1 MGIAS
6 STADDRERQEREQE
20 LERRAEEYR
29 ETKRARAERGVGS
42 VGLPEDVL
50 QEIARMSCVKTAGR
64 LCAAS
69 EEFKTAIESVGDTL
83 WSELLT
89 KLHPAAAKVAALCDS
104 PPSSAVDY
112 RALLRREHLPRGN
125 GGPIQ
130 RPIRPMPMLQDYIF
144 SIEVSSN
151 GVSIWSW
158 AGQLDETDE
167 EEARFII
174 PARTLRCD
182 GTCNVK
188 DGIGPGGIFSTTL
201 CSNVPSMLV
210 TEDGDLE
217 RNGLIMTVT
226 RRRDGSS
233 AELYRGSIG
242 HLAMDHGGQTLAFL
256 YESPTFEDSI
266 KKHAH
271 SYAYTLQQEDNE
283 NWNDPCLSIRFIIE
297 QDETFVGFG
306 RFEVDALLRKQNADY
321 VHLSMEAFAHILDNF
336 VDFRYA

>member
-1 MGIAS
+1 
-6 STADDRERQEREQE
+6 
-20 LERRAEEYR
+20 
-29 ETKRARAERGVGS
+29 
-42 VGLPEDVL
+42 
-50 QEIARMSCVKTAGR
+50 
-64 LCAAS
+64 
-69 EEFKTAIESVGDTL
+69 
-83 WSELLT
+83 
-89 KLHPAAAKVAALCDS
+89 
-104 PPSSAVDY
+104 
-112 RALLRREHLPRGN
+112 
-125 GGPIQ
+125 
-130 RPIRPMPMLQDYIF
+130 MLQDYIF
-144 SIEVSSN
+144 SIEVRSN
-151 GVSIWSW
+151 GVSVWSW

-167 EEARFII
+167 EARFII
-174 PARTLRCD
+174 PAHTLRCD

-188 DGIGPGGIFSTTL
+188 PPGSHYSTL
-201 CSNVPSMLV
+201 CGNVPSIMV

-217 RNGLIMTVT
+217 ETTGLRMTVT

-266 KKHAH
+266 KKHAY
-271 SYAYTLQQEDNE
+271 SYAYTLQEEDNE

-336 VDFRYA
+336 VDFRFA

>member
-42 VGLPEDVL
+42 VGLPDDVL
-50 QEIARMSCVKTAGR
+50 QQIARMSCVQTAGR

-69 EEFKTAIESVGDTL
+69 EEFKTTIESVGDTL

-89 KLHPAAAKVAALCDS
+89 KLHPAVAKVAALCDS
-104 PPSSAVDY
+104 PPSSAEDY
-112 RALLRREHLPRGN
+112 RALLRREHLPWGN
-125 GGPIQ
+125 GGPME
-130 RPIRPMPMLQDYIF
+130 RPTRPMPMLQDYIF
-144 SIEVSSN
+144 SIEVRSN
-151 GVSIWSW
+151 GVSVWSW

-167 EEARFII
+167 EARFII
-174 PARTLRCD
+174 PAHTLRCD

-188 DGIGPGGIFSTTL
+188 PPGSHYSTL
-201 CSNVPSMLV
+201 CGNVPSIMV

-217 RNGLIMTVT
+217 ETTGLRMTVT

-233 AELYRGSIG
+233 AELYRGWIVD
-242 HLAMDHGGQTLAFL
+242 LEIYHGEQTLVFL
-256 YESPTFEDSI
+256 YEPNTFENSI
-266 KKHAH
+266 KKHAY
-271 SYAYTLQQEDNE
+271 SYAYTLQEEDNE
-283 NWNDPCLSIRFIIE
+283 RWNDPFLSIRFITE

-306 RFEVDALLRKQNADY
+306 HFEVDACLRKEAGDDTY
-321 VHLSMEAFAHILDNF
+321 LSMEAFAHILDNF
-336 VDFRYA
+336 VDFRFA